1 MSKFDF
7 SPLVGEYDTVVVGG
21 GTAGFA
27 AAIASAKNGAKTLLL
42 EEKAFL
48 GGTATGAQIGQLMG
62 FAEQE
67 GLGPQK
73 GILKEVLDGLNA
85 EHGTPGVQTIYLCG
99 RKDLELQV
107 IPYEHEALIRVI
119 HRLVQAAGVDVLLH
133 TRVIGTESE
142 DGTISTVVFHNE
154 EGIQRVSAKVV
165 IDASFHATVAVDAGC
180 HYEIGD
186 HSGVLQPGSLMYE
199 MANVDGP
206 TYDAIPQP
214 EKQAIAN
221 RGVAEGKLKVNN
233 LLARPLPNG
242 LRYCNMSRI
251 TINPLDTR
259 QWTQA
264 EMDAREQ
271 VKTISD
277 YFVAHVPGFADACL
291 ASTGTFTGLRDSRR
305 IMGKYVLTNE
315 DVLEGHRFDDAVV
328 KSSYPIDIH
337 DANGVDSVIKKP
349 KTGVFFIPYRCM
361 VTNEVSNLIL
371 AGRCIS
377 TEYEAHATIRVMIT
391 CMRLGEA
398 AGMAAAQSLKTG
410 IAPNQLDGK
419 TFGSQLM

>member
-85 EHGTPGVQTIYLCG
+85 EHGTPGDQTIYLCG
-99 RKDLELQV
+99 RKYLELQV

-328 KSSYPIDIH
+328 RSSYPIDIH

>member
-165 IDASFHATVAVDAGC
+165 IDASFHATVAVDGC

-328 KSSYPIDIH
+328 RSSYPIDIH

-419 TFGSQLM
+419 TFGPQLM

>member
-7 SPLVGEYDTVVVGG
+7 SPLIGEYDTVVAGG

-27 AAIASAKNGAKTLLL
+27 AAIASARNGAKTLLL

-48 GGTATGAQIGQLMG
+48 GGTATGGQIGQLMG
-62 FAEQE
+62 FAEGE
-67 GLGPQK
+67 GYAPKK
-73 GILKEVLDGLNA
+73 GILKEVLDGLTEEN
-85 EHGTPGVQTIYLCG
+85 GTSGVQTIYLCG

-119 HRLVQAAGVDVLLH
+119 HRLVQASGAQVLLH
-133 TRVIGTESE
+133 TRVIGTETE
-142 DGTISTVVFHNE
+142 NGKIHTVVFHNE
-154 EGIQRVSAKVV
+154 EGIQRVRAKVV
-165 IDASFHATVAVDAGC
+165 IDASFHAGVAVDAGC
-180 HYEIGD
+180 EYKLGD
-186 HSGVLQPGSLMYE
+186 DHGVLQPGSLMYE
-199 MANVDGP
+199 MFNVDGE
-206 TYDAIPQP
+206 TYDAVPQP

-251 TINPLDTR
+251 PVNPTDTR
-259 QWTQA
+259 DWTRA
-264 EMDAREQ
+264 EMEAREQ

-277 YFVAHVPGFADACL
+277 YFVAHVPGFAGAHL
-291 ASTGTFTGLRDSRR
+291 AGTGSFTGLRDSRR
-305 IMGKYVLTNE
+305 IMGKYVLTNA
-315 DVLEGHRFDDAVV
+315 DVLEGNSFEDAVV

-337 DANGVDSVIKKP
+337 DTNGVDSVIKKP
-349 KTGVFFIPYRCM
+349 KTGVFYIPYRSM

-398 AGMAAAQSLKTG
+398 AGWAAAEAVKTG
-410 IAPNQLDGK
+410 IEPNQLDGRAL
-419 TFGSQLM
+419 GEQLM